1 MFRSIQF
8 KIIVVFFL
16 IGIIVIT
23 GLGLVYI
30 QSINNLEI
38 NLTNKEIGNI
48 QELAEFIE
56 QMRNTNI
63 TALIVAGLVFFLGGI
78 LIAIVLSRFVIYP
91 INKLIKS
98 AEKITED
105 EKNQGVK

>member
-1 MFRSIQF
+1 M
-8 KIIVVFFL
+8 

-38 NLTNKEIGNI
+38 NLSNKEIGNVG
-48 QELAEFIE
+48 ELAEYVE

-63 TALIVAGLVFFLGGI
+63 TALIIAGIVFLISGI

-98 AEKITED
+98 AEKITEE
-105 EKNQGVK
+105 EKKKDKMNSTERRSKKI